1 MTWSR
6 SSAHGRYLSSEH
18 RQDRFVTITL
28 CESDPDP
35 ELTRRATGPLAVWER
50 SPQLRA
56 RGDREPPVACLEP
69 RRQSRFR
76 TTRWKPTGA
85 AFGLAWRGRRHPGP
99 TTDTDLEQTGRT
111 GSTRRSASDCSLND
125 ITLSNGGRPRRPL
138 TEPPI
143 CAAAGY
149 YFSLAMPHAND

>member
-1 MTWSR
+1 VVSTWP
-6 SSAHGRYLSSEH
+6 A
-18 RQDRFVTITL
+18 DAF
-28 CESDPDP
+28 
-35 ELTRRATGPLAVWER
+35 AGPLAVWER

-56 RGDREPPVACLEP
+56 RGDREPPVACLKYH